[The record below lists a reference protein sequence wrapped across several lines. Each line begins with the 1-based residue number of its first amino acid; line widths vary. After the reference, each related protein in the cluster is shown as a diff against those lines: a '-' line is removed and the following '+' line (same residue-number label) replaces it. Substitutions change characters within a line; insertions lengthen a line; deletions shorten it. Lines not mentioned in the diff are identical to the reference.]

1 MIAYASM
8 YGNTEAA
15 AQALAAKLCDKGM
28 TNVVVYDVSNTH
40 VSQLISEARR
50 ALQQETLRLTGIFR
64 RIHHR

>member
-15 AQALAAKLCDKGM
+15 AQALAARLCDKGM

-40 VSQLISEARR
+40 VSQLISKPSA
-50 ALQQETLRLTGIFR
+50 
-64 RIHHR
+64 